1 MNKAIRVL
9 FLDIDGV
16 LCLGNPWRYLDLRCV
31 EALYSIVRA
40 VPELVLVLSSD
51 WRKEESLEDQLA
63 HVLITYGIPPPEHKT
78 PALKQSDIDWS
89 RYTGMNAGVR
99 GALRSEE
106 IREWLSQY
114 PVEKF
119 AAVDDTPLYL
129 DSGYF
134 QTDRHVGLTSEIAQE
149 IINHLNKEYEGEN
162 EQEN

>member
-1 MNKAIRVL
+1 MIKSL

-16 LCLGNPWRYLDLRCV
+16 LNLGNPWRYLAPSCV
-31 EALYSIVRA
+31 EALYSIMQA

-51 WRKEESLEDQLA
+51 WRKEEMLEDQLA
-63 HVLITYGIPPPEHKT
+63 HALITYNIFPPEYKT
-78 PALKQSDIDWS
+78 PTLKQSDINWS

-106 IREWLSQY
+106 IREWLSQH
-114 PVEKF
+114 PVEKY

-134 QTDRHVGLTSEIAQE
+134 QTQKRIGLTSEIAQQ
-149 IINHLNKEYEGEN
+149 IINHLNEEN
-162 EQEN
+162 SNV